1 MEYEGRATEVELL
14 QQRVDELTWLLN
26 EREKSANLEL
36 GSVEYELEQCKEA
49 HAKVCVDYE
58 AKLGAAV
65 KENECL
71 QHQLAEAQ
79 NSLESYRLTVRD
91 KTERLK
97 QLESYLA
104 QLPTTEEHSE
114 VAKQLSVAQQRT
126 TDLEKQTNKTKGD
139 LERLESRLAETMAKL
154 KRSHEREELL
164 QTQLDCAMQRL
175 QIKTPSNGG
184 NPSVDLGL
192 KSTRVTPEFVEDLK
206 FEVDRYRTAFEQA
219 KKLLE
224 AETHRAEGLA
234 ARQKMEKR
242 QFKEQLAREEATVA
256 GLKATLSSRKSE
268 INQLKEYISKL
279 NSEKQDL
286 LDRLLCTHSSLS
298 KAVEAWHSTGGHR
311 RLRFL
316 HDLKASVREAVCLS
330 NHLCRLA
337 SGEKLDLSSLL
348 FQPQTPADCYPP
360 LCENEGRKLSPTDRK
375 LSECNKDLP
384 TNPCLLPTID
394 IDFDDSLADEDI
406 HCVQDAKETLIG
418 LRQKLADRYA
428 DHLGGKIDCSVQ

>member
-14 QQRVDELTWLLN
+14 QQQVDELTWLLN
-26 EREKSANLEL
+26 ERQKNASLEL

-49 HAKVCVDYE
+49 HAKVRADYE

-79 NSLESYRLTVRD
+79 NSLESYRLTIRD

-114 VAKQLSVAQQRT
+114 MAKQLSVAQQRT
-126 TDLEKQTNKTKGD
+126 TDLEKQTSKIKD
-139 LERLESRLAETMAKL
+139 ELERLESRLAETMAKL

-192 KSTRVTPEFVEDLK
+192 KSTRVTPEFVEDLR

-224 AETHRAEGLA
+224 AETHRAEGLQRDRKWRNDSLRNNWLDA
-234 ARQKMEKR
+234 LSDSSFTPYFSTVPFIRSAFFPIVGSFRPSNRCGSKGDNHLSRSSTCVPSVTVTSEENTRPSPSREFPSSTPLLRTTSVSTSAIVKLSLRFTCRSSISNPSQQK
-242 QFKEQLAREEATVA
+242 QATVSLNCSTKLCVMASVA
-256 GLKATLSSRKSE
+256 GATNR
-268 INQLKEYISKL
+268 INQMAAVLKK
-279 NSEKQDL
+279 
-286 LDRLLCTHSSLS
+286 
-298 KAVEAWHSTGGHR
+298 
-311 RLRFL
+311 
-316 HDLKASVREAVCLS
+316 
-330 NHLCRLA
+330 
-337 SGEKLDLSSLL
+337 SGE
-348 FQPQTPADCYPP
+348 PR
-360 LCENEGRKLSPTDRK
+360 LCGDPKPFA
-375 LSECNKDLP
+375 P
-384 TNPCLLPTID
+384 
-394 IDFDDSLADEDI
+394 
-406 HCVQDAKETLIG
+406 
-418 LRQKLADRYA
+418 
-428 DHLGGKIDCSVQ
+428 